1 VYARIMETE
10 WQERFNVVAKCVYSV
25 VLDADN
31 KMTELKEHL
40 FATGKIDKFQFK
52 TWPRADRVSDAK
64 AYVLDACTMR
74 LCDMTNEV
82 INSDYEP
89 IVERSTVPVQ
99 FKNIKKCIE
108 EMLVHVVSVEEEYNL
123 DYMLLKT
130 SMETAV
136 TRLET
141 YLLEE

>member
-1 VYARIMETE
+1 METE
-10 WQERFNVVAKCVYSV
+10 WQERFTVVAKCVYSV
-25 VLDADN
+25 VLNADN

-40 FATGKIDKFQFK
+40 FATGKIGMFQFK

-64 AYVLDACTMR
+64 AYMLDASTIR
-74 LCDMTNEV
+74 LCEMTNEM
-82 INSDYEP
+82 INVDYEP

-99 FKNIKKCIE
+99 FNNIKKCIE

-123 DYMLLKT
+123 DYMVLKT
-130 SMETAV
+130 LMKTAV

>member
-1 VYARIMETE
+1 
-10 WQERFNVVAKCVYSV
+10 
-25 VLDADN
+25 
-31 KMTELKEHL
+31 
-40 FATGKIDKFQFK
+40 
-52 TWPRADRVSDAK
+52 
-64 AYVLDACTMR
+64 
-74 LCDMTNEV
+74 MTNEV

-89 IVERSTVPVQ
+89 IVERSAIPIQ

-130 SMETAV
+130 SMESAV